1 MPASFSAS
9 GMLGVSNVARG
20 STADRS
26 AEMAL
31 SCMRGLPFLAYIT
44 GSMTTWRGRYFFR
57 PAATASMHAGVES
70 MPTLTASG
78 GMSSN
83 TASIWSAMTLGE
95 MSSMERTRAVFS
107 ATTETMTLM
116 PNTPSADMVFRSAWT
131 PAPPLQSDPA
141 MVNAVFILPPSRE
154 SDA

>member
-1 MPASFSAS
+1 
-9 GMLGVSNVARG
+9 
-20 STADRS
+20 
-26 AEMAL
+26 
-31 SCMRGLPFLAYIT
+31 
-44 GSMTTWRGRYFFR
+44 
-57 PAATASMHAGVES
+57 MHAGVES

-116 PNTPSADMVFRSAWT
+116 PNTPSADMVFRSAWM